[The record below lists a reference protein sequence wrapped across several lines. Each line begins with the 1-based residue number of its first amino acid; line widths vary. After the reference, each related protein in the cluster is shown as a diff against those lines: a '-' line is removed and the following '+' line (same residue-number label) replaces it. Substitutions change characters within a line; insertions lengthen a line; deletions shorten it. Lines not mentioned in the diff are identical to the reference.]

1 MNQLQLKTKSHL
13 ILVIAFAFAFT
24 NFIYAQLSAEKKHN
38 LIAKGAVL
46 TKLSDQYS
54 FTEGP
59 AADKKGNIYF
69 TDQPNNRIMKWSV
82 NGELSVFMENAGRAN
97 GLYFDHTGNLL
108 ACADE
113 KNEIWKIDQNKN
125 TTVIVNNFEGKRLN
139 GPNDLWIDPK
149 GGIYF
154 TDPFYKRDYWRHTS
168 KEIEKECVYYL
179 SPDKSKITNVDNDLV
194 KPNGIIGTSDGKML
208 FVADI
213 AANKTYSY
221 TINSDGSLGKKTL
234 FTESGSDGMTID
246 EFGNIYLTGKGITVF
261 NPKGEKIAHI
271 DVPEPWTANVCFGG
285 KKRKTLFI
293 TASKSIYTIEM
304 NIRGMK

>member
-1 MNQLQLKTKSHL
+1 MNQLQLKIKLLL
-13 ILVIAFAFAFT
+13 IFIIAFTST
-24 NFIYAQLSAEKKHN
+24 NIIYSQMSEKKNHN

-59 AADKKGNIYF
+59 AVDEKGNIFF

-82 NGELSVFMENAGRAN
+82 DGKLSVFMENAGRAN
-97 GLYFDHTGNLL
+97 GLYFDREGNLL

-125 TTVIVNNFEGKRLN
+125 VTVLVNDFEGKRLN
-139 GPNDLWIDPK
+139 GPNDLWVDPK

-154 TDPFYKRDYWRHTS
+154 TDPFYKRDYWKHTS

-179 SPDKSKITNVDNDLV
+179 SPDKTKITNVASDLI
-194 KPNGIIGTSDGKML
+194 KPNGIIGTSDGKWL
-208 FVADI
+208 YVADI
-213 AANKTYSY
+213 EGNKTYSY
-221 TINSDGSLGKKTL
+221 VINNDGSLGEKTL
-234 FTESGSDGMTID
+234 FTESGSDGITID
-246 EFGNIYLTGKGITVF
+246 ESGNLYLTGKGVSVF

-271 DVPEPWTANVCFGG
+271 DVKEPWTANVCFGG
-285 KKRKTLFI
+285 KKFKTLFI
-293 TASKSIYTIEM
+293 TAGKSIYTLEM
-304 NIRGMK
+304 NVRGMK